1 MDTRNNVKEVENIE
15 KSLVQKCITQ
25 ENQGNSEIMRDVAH
39 NLNNILAPVIGLVD
53 IIKMDTPAESHS
65 FKQLEIVSQ
74 AAKRAKELVAR
85 ILRSRSNGTH
95 HEQTRGVRAL
105 IHEILAL
112 LRLSLPP
119 NITIHHDNDVR
130 SDMVKAEPIEIYQV
144 IMNVL
149 SNALYAMKQSG
160 GLLTV
165 GLTNLYIE
173 GGIESNHPNLK
184 TGYYL
189 KLLVKDT
196 GCGMKPETMKRV
208 FDPLFTTKNETEG
221 SGLGLTITRKLIL
234 ESNGDIT
241 IESEEGNGTTVCIY
255 WPLAE
260 MTNGKV

>member
-1 MDTRNNVKEVENIE
+1 MDTPNNTKVVDKIG
-15 KSLVQKCITQ
+15 KSLNKNDIT
-25 ENQGNSEIMRDVAH
+25 NNYHTKDEIMRDVAH
-39 NLNNILAPVIGLVD
+39 NLNNILAPIIGMVD
-53 IIKMDTPAESHS
+53 IVKMDIPAESQS
-65 FKQLEIVSQ
+65 FKQLEIVAQ

-105 IHEILAL
+105 IHEILDL
-112 LRLSLPP
+112 LRLSLPA
-119 NITIHHDNDVR
+119 NITIQHDNDVR
-130 SDMVKAEPIEIYQV
+130 SDIVKAESIEIYQV

-149 SNALYAMKQSG
+149 SNALYAMEQSG
-160 GLLTV
+160 GVLTV

-196 GCGMKPETMKRV
+196 GCGMKPEAVKRA
-208 FDPLFTTKNETEG
+208 FDPLFTTKKEADG
-221 SGLGLTITRKLIL
+221 SGLGLTITRKLIH

-241 IESEEGNGTTVCIY
+241 IASEEGNGTTVCIY

-260 MTNGKV
+260 MTNGKA